1 MEVKL
6 NLFRRP
12 TLIFFTLSMVVLII
26 LSGSGLTGCASS
38 AIERNAETNVD
49 TVYENSNYMLTH
61 PGDPA
66 GAFQNSSQTT
76 KGILI
81 GTTTGALAAG
91 VISGTSAILPGAV
104 GGAIAGGVVGA
115 YIDYHTNIVDQL
127 ENRGVK
133 VMTLGDQVM
142 IIMSSAWTF
151 DGRSARIRPQANSTL
166 DLIAQYIHRY
176 ATESVKVAAYT
187 NDSGDNSFNC
197 YMSQQQADRVVKYL
211 WPRLNTRLLF
221 ATGYGGTHLIESNNQ
236 SWDKGANYRIE
247 ISFTKLPT

>member
-6 NLFRRP
+6 NLFNRP
-12 TLIFFTLSMVVLII
+12 ALIFFTLLMIVF
-26 LSGSGLTGCASS
+26 SGGLTGCASS
-38 AIERNAETNVD
+38 AIERNAATNVD

-81 GTTTGALAAG
+81 GSTTGAVAAG

-104 GGAIAGGVVGA
+104 GGAIAGGVLGA

-133 VMTLGDQVM
+133 VMVLGDQVM
-142 IIMSSAWTF
+142 IILSSAWTF

-211 WPRLNTRLLF
+211 WPRLNTRLLY
-221 ATGYGGTHLIESNNQ
+221 AVGKGGANLIESNNH
-236 SWDKGANYRIE
+236 SWDQGANYRVE